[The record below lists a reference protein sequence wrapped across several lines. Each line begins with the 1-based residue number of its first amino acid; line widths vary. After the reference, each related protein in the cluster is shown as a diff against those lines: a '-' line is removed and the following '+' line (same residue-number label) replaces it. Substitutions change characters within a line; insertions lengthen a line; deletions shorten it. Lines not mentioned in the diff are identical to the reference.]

1 MIHKTIQ
8 DIPFYIV
15 EIQSHLYKV
24 CIGSRLL
31 TIGYAHSIREAE
43 EAVIGHFLSC
53 PLALQGF
60 EEYLSKQEHLFY
72 NK

>member
-1 MIHKTIQ
+1 MILKTIQ

-15 EIQSHLYKV
+15 EIQSHFYKV
-24 CIGSRLL
+24 CIGPCLL
-31 TIGYAHSIREAE
+31 TIGYAHSIKEAE

-53 PLALQGF
+53 PMAVQGF
-60 EEYLSKQEHLFY
+60 KEYLSKLEHLFY